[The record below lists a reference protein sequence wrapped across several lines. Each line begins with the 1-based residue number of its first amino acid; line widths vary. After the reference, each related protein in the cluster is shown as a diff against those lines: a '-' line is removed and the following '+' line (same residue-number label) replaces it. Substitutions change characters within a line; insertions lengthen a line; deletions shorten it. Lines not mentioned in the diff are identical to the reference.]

1 MVEKKTDRRI
11 LKTKRAL
18 RESLLYLLKEQPI
31 QKISVSRLCEKSDIN
46 RSTFY
51 TYYSSPMD
59 LLESIEDEILN
70 TLEEDMIQFEKENSI
85 SQLMNSIIFYISEH
99 KQLVRLLFSD
109 HGDPGFQNKLLLATQ
124 HWTMPMWQSRRPDYD
139 AETLSSLH
147 IYIYDQS
154 VLQPIPQMQMLKSET
169 DNAMHCANPPSR
181 NAGSSKPRFPSG
193 HLKILPLVH
202 YMCRHPETLRRL
214 PKLHLKGRFLMS
226 ESFVSYFRP

>member
-1 MVEKKTDRRI
+1 MYVYTTTTKIVFLVVIEHFLLFCRLSFLYDFKGVFDMVEKKTDRRI

-124 HWTMPMWQSRRPDYD
+124 HWTMPLWQSRRPDYD
-139 AETLSSLH
+139 AEALSSLH
-147 IYIYDQS
+147 IYIGLHD
-154 VLQPIPQMQMLKSET
+154 T
-169 DNAMHCANPPSR
+169 D
-181 NAGSSKPRFPSG
+181 
-193 HLKILPLVH
+193 
-202 YMCRHPETLRRL
+202 
-214 PKLHLKGRFLMS
+214 
-226 ESFVSYFRP
+226 

>member
-11 LKTKRAL
+11 LKTKRVL

-31 QKISVSRLCEKSDIN
+31 QKISVSLLCEKSDIN

-109 HGDPGFQNKLLLATQ
+109 HGDPGFQNKLLFATQ
-124 HWTMPMWQSRRPDYD
+124 RWTMPMWQSRRPDYD

-147 IYIYDQS
+147 IYIVSGCMAVIRQWITGGFQESEEEVSLMFEKLSASTS
-154 VLQPIPQMQMLKSET
+154 VGFLQGK
-169 DNAMHCANPPSR
+169 
-181 NAGSSKPRFPSG
+181 
-193 HLKILPLVH
+193 
-202 YMCRHPETLRRL
+202 
-214 PKLHLKGRFLMS
+214 
-226 ESFVSYFRP
+226 

>member
-99 KQLVRLLFSD
+99 KDGDKIRFVTYAPRASRISIIESVCCDISD
-109 HGDPGFQNKLLLATQ
+109 DRTCS
-124 HWTMPMWQSRRPDYD
+124 WS
-139 AETLSSLH
+139 
-147 IYIYDQS
+147 
-154 VLQPIPQMQMLKSET
+154 
-169 DNAMHCANPPSR
+169 
-181 NAGSSKPRFPSG
+181 
-193 HLKILPLVH
+193 
-202 YMCRHPETLRRL
+202 
-214 PKLHLKGRFLMS
+214 
-226 ESFVSYFRP
+226 